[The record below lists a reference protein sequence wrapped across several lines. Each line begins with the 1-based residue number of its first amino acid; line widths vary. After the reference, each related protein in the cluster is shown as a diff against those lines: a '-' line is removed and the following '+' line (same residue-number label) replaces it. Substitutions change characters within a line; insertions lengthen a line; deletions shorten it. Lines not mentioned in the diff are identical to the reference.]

1 MKKFYALLV
10 ASISAMMLFIFSG
23 CDDFFGPQSADEE
36 PFVEVS
42 TAQELQEGGW
52 NISLKNDIDFGGEI
66 FNPIYVNIF
75 NGNGYTISNA
85 VITATSIDDSASFFS
100 EVFNRV
106 QDVTF
111 ENITISA
118 EKTSYAAVVLALPS
132 SRFTY
137 RRASARDEKD
147 VKEIVFDN
155 VHIKDCN
162 IIVNQ
167 GNYAEK
173 TYVGGILG
181 SGTMAKMD
189 SWDTDHILEEDTMER
204 VITNCSV
211 TETEITVRG
220 YDPAQDGK
228 YNIGPA
234 MNVGG
239 VCGSA
244 DKIIDC
250 SATYNTISVTSNQ
263 RYSEP
268 YVGGLTG
275 CLNEEGI
282 IEGCSVYAN
291 AIEASALF
299 YRHISLVNGYECS
312 DVNMGG
318 LFGDSRE
325 GSSVSFCSVDENI
338 FSAKSVGG
346 YYLGGIGGDILAN
359 VSQCRIVNNVF
370 EGIGYLDGEDKSGD
384 PWTRN
389 IGGVSASS
397 AEVTFSSIFTYGN
410 RMTTTLSLDDVQT
423 VDPTGSCV
431 GFAKTTPEAVFMY
444 CATGAN
450 EMSAGTTDEFATA
463 ALENVDQCYVTS
475 ETYGNARELP
485 FINESDWFAEDQISS
500 LLNLMG
506 TSWEFTAGELPQLV
520 N

>member
-1 MKKFYALLV
+1 MKKIAV
-10 ASISAMMLFIFSG
+10 LFSLGIIFSMCIIISG
-23 CDDFFGPQSADEE
+23 CMGGPSRIDEE
-36 PFVEVS
+36 SFIEVS
-42 TAQELQEGGW
+42 TVQEMQNADGL
-52 NISLKNDIDFGGEI
+52 NISLQNDIDFEGGI
-66 FNPIYVNIF
+66 FEPIDVNIF
-75 NGNGYTISNA
+75 NGNGHTISNA

-118 EKTSYAAVVLALPS
+118 EKTAYAAVVLALPS
-132 SRFTY
+132 SRY
-137 RRASARDEKD
+137 GYGNDRED
-147 VKEIVFDN
+147 VEQIAFDN
-155 VHIKDCN
+155 VHVKECN

-181 SGTMAKMD
+181 SGTMAKLD
-189 SWDTDHILEEDTMER
+189 SWDTDHIWDEDNMER

-211 TETEITVRG
+211 TDTEITVRG

-239 VCGSA
+239 ICGSA

-250 SATYNTISVTSNQ
+250 SAAHNTISVTSNQ

-275 CLNEEGI
+275 CLNEKGV

-291 AIEASALF
+291 TIEASALF
-299 YRHISLVNGYECS
+299 YRHIALVNGYECS
-312 DVNMGG
+312 SVYMGG

-325 GSSVSFCSVDENI
+325 DSSVSFCSVDENI

-359 VSQCRIVNNVF
+359 VSQCRVVNNVF

-450 EMSAGTTDEFATA
+450 EMSAGSTDEFATA
-463 ALENVDQCYVTS
+463 ALENIDSCYITS
-475 ETYGNARELP
+475 EIYGNARNLP
-485 FINESDWFAEDQISS
+485 LISESDWYAEDQISS